1 MRGSLEEKNEQ
12 EDIMERYILS
22 HDMGTSSDKAV
33 LVDYKGSIKA
43 TAVDPYPTYYPNPAW
58 VEQDPEDY
66 WKAAA
71 QSSRAIIDKTGISPE
86 QIGAVVFSTQAQGV
100 IPVDEKG
107 KALYNNITW
116 VDGRAQKQADSIMR
130 KLGGK
135 KLFTMVAG
143 TPVMGKDCI
152 PKIIWLKEERPEI
165 YEKTF
170 KILDVNGYL
179 KFRCTG
185 RMVTELSGASS
196 YGLDLKKK
204 DWLSVMKLAGV
215 DMEKLPP
222 LVASTD
228 IVGGLTAEAAEEM
241 GLCPGTP
248 VMGGCDDVQA
258 AAVGSGMCED
268 GDIHIYLGTSAWV
281 AAASRTAD
289 KFMHGAAAIQ
299 SADKEMNLI
308 AGITES
314 AGANIQWLQEQFF
327 ASEKEKYGDEI
338 FSYMDEVIKKIPPG
352 SDHLVCTPWML
363 GERCPVSSTTTRAT
377 LFNISMVHTREH
389 LMRAVYEGIG
399 YNLRWILENY
409 QEDYGFSCD
418 NFRIIG
424 GGALDDAWMQI
435 IADITGKHFSVVKD
449 PRNAGAVGAA
459 IVALIGLGELPGFW
473 SAKDFV
479 QVEKRYAPDPA
490 NAEIYDELFRDYKNI
505 YASLEDA
512 YKSANGSR
520 FKGEEE

>member
-1 MRGSLEEKNEQ
+1 
-12 EDIMERYILS
+12 
-22 HDMGTSSDKAV
+22 
-33 LVDYKGSIKA
+33 
-43 TAVDPYPTYYPNPAW
+43 
-58 VEQDPEDY
+58 
-66 WKAAA
+66 
-71 QSSRAIIDKTGISPE
+71 
-86 QIGAVVFSTQAQGV
+86 
-100 IPVDEKG
+100 
-107 KALYNNITW
+107 
-116 VDGRAQKQADSIMR
+116 
-130 KLGGK
+130 
-135 KLFTMVAG
+135 
-143 TPVMGKDCI
+143 
-152 PKIIWLKEERPEI
+152 
-165 YEKTF
+165 
-170 KILDVNGYL
+170 
-179 KFRCTG
+179 
-185 RMVTELSGASS
+185 
-196 YGLDLKKK
+196 
-204 DWLSVMKLAGV
+204 MKLAGV
-215 DMEKLPP
+215 DMKKLPP

-363 GERCPVSSTTTRAT
+363 GERCPVSSTTTRAS

-459 IVALIGLGELPGFW
+459 IVALIGLGKLPGFW

>member
-1 MRGSLEEKNEQ
+1 MEK
-12 EDIMERYILS
+12 YILS

-33 LVDYKGSIKA
+33 LVDFAGNITA
-43 TAVDPYPTYYPNPAW
+43 TSVEPYPTFYPNPAW
-58 VEQDPEDY
+58 VEQNPEDY
-66 WKAAA
+66 WKAVSE
-71 QSSRAIIDKTGISPE
+71 SSRNIISKTGIDPG
-86 QIGAVVFSTQAQGV
+86 QIKGIVFSTQAQGI
-100 IPVDEKG
+100 IPVDEAG
-107 KALYNNITW
+107 SVLYNNITW
-116 VDGRAQKQADSIMR
+116 VDGRAEKQAQSIMK

-135 KLFTMVAG
+135 KVFSAVAG
-143 TPVMGKDCI
+143 TPIMGKDCI
-152 PKIIWLKEERPEI
+152 PKIVWLKEEKPEI

-170 KILDVNGYL
+170 RILDVNGYL
-179 KFRCTG
+179 KYKCTG
-185 RMVTELSGASS
+185 KMVTELSGASS

-204 DWLSVMKLAGV
+204 QWLKVMKMTGV

-222 LVASTD
+222 LVCSTD
-228 IVGGLTAEAAEEM
+228 IVGGLTEKAAEEM
-241 GLCPGTP
+241 GLIAGTP
-248 VMGGCDDVQA
+248 VLGGCDDVQA
-258 AAVGSGMCED
+258 AAVGSGMCGD

-299 SADKEMNLI
+299 SADREMNLI

-327 ASEKEKYGDEI
+327 STEKEEYGDKI
-338 FSYMDEVIKKIPPG
+338 FEYMDQVIKKIPPG
-352 SDHLVCTPWML
+352 SDHLICTPWML

-409 QEDYGFSCD
+409 SSDYGFTCD

-424 GGALDDAWMQI
+424 GGALDDGWMQI

-459 IVALIGLGELPGFW
+459 IVALIGLGELPGF
-473 SAKDFV
+473 SAAKDFV
-479 QVEKRYAPDPA
+479 QIEKRYAPDPA
-490 NAEIYDELFRDYKNI
+490 NTDIYDELFESYKDI
-505 YASLEDA
+505 YNSLKNA
-512 YKSANGSR
+512 YVKANGER